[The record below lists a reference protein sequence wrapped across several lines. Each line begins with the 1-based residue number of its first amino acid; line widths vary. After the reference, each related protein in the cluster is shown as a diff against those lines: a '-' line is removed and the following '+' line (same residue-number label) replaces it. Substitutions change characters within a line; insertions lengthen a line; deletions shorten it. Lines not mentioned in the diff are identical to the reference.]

1 MNAARSRLQLLIQR
15 DDVVEAGTSPG
26 IIHDSIKTSSA
37 DCEGASAVTPP
48 ELSIFSS
55 DDLDPDLMEAVD
67 VFMNSFDC
75 ENNLMSSL
83 PAPAVVAKAST
94 GSIPKKKPA
103 RPLPAYHMFLQLER
117 EFIIQTIDGE
127 DADKSIH
134 DDKVYL
140 DYVPERYRQIKLN
153 PDWFHGPDKRKKR
166 KHRKLHGKIGP
177 TELTRTISSRWAELD
192 KTNPEV
198 KRFVQNLAKQQ
209 LIEYQREMEEYERL
223 ATNIACTAPP
233 STRTNTS
240 KRALEGEV
248 YSQTRKQ
255 RRLLP
260 SVSVTCD
267 DVTPRAAGVKAC
279 PKGTVKSSMSTM
291 SNDLKTFHYR
301 PVQETSNSNYM
312 RERICR
318 RITLQDPKDVE

>member
-1 MNAARSRLQLLIQR
+1 MA
-15 DDVVEAGTSPG
+15 
-26 IIHDSIKTSSA
+26 
-37 DCEGASAVTPP
+37 
-48 ELSIFSS
+48 
-55 DDLDPDLMEAVD
+55 
-67 VFMNSFDC
+67 
-75 ENNLMSSL
+75 SL
-83 PAPAVVAKAST
+83 PAPAVVATAST

-103 RPLPAYHMFLQLER
+103 RPLPAYHIFLQLER

-140 DYVPERYRQIKLN
+140 DYVPERYRQIKLS
-153 PDWFHGPDKRKKR
+153 PDWYHGPGKRKKR
-166 KHRKLHGKIGP
+166 KHRKQHGKIGP
-177 TELTRTISSRWAELD
+177 TELTRKISSRWAELG

-209 LIEYQREMEEYERL
+209 LMEYQREMEEYERL
-223 ATNIACTAPP
+223 TSNIACTVPP
-233 STRTNTS
+233 SARTNTS
-240 KRALEGEV
+240 KRALEYEENCIH
-248 YSQTRKQ
+248 SQTQKQ

-267 DVTPRAAGVKAC
+267 DVTPRAAVVKAC
-279 PKGTVKSSMSTM
+279 PKETVKSSSTM

-301 PVQETSNSNYM
+301 PVQEISNSNNM